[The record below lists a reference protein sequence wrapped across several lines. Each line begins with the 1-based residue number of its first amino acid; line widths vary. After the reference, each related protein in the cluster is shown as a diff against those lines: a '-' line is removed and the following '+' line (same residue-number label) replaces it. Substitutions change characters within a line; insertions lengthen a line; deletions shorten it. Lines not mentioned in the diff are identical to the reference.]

1 MKNCDRLVDV
11 DECGAEFERT
21 WKNLVQF
28 LVFTVRD

>member
-1 MKNCDRLVDV
+1 VIVWVDV

-21 WKNLVQF
+21 WKNLVLF